1 MLFNSAI
8 FLFAFLPVT
17 LLGWYGLNHFG
28 LNRAALCFLSAASL
42 VFYGYFK
49 PSYLI
54 LIFGSIVINF
64 ALMKAIIKFKKAAK
78 ILLFSGISANIILI
92 GIFKYLDFIISIAND
107 TLHTDQPFFNILL
120 PLGISFYTLQQIAG
134 LVDAYR
140 GDAKNYSFTEYLAF
154 VAFFPQLVA
163 GPIVLSDEL
172 IPQFRDKKC
181 RSFNYDRFAQGLCRF
196 IIGLSKKVLIADMF
210 GHIVDF
216 GFEKVYWIDTAS
228 AWIVAV
234 CYSVQLYFDFSG
246 YSDMAIGLGAMF
258 NLEIPVNFNSPYKAL
273 SISDFWKRWHMTLT
287 RFLTRYI
294 YIPLGGNRKGKVRT
308 YINVMTVFLVSGIW
322 HGANWTFI
330 LWGVLHGGFQ
340 CINKLFSS
348 AWSGMLKA
356 LEKSMIGRCISFAV
370 KICQWLVTFV
380 IINLLWLLFRADS
393 VKQYLE
399 ILKRLTV
406 PYYDIRE
413 ELLDIFRIPKIRYVV
428 DALHLEM
435 GDDLVLRL
443 CMYAAMALVLCLCL
457 FVRNNHEREIKR
469 DNISLLFT
477 WGLLFICIISMG
489 QVSTFLYFN
498 F

>member
-8 FLFAFLPVT
+8 FLFAFLPIT
-17 LLGWYGLNHFG
+17 LLGWYGLNRFG
-28 LNRAALCFLSAASL
+28 LNNAALCLLSLASL

-54 LIFGSIVINF
+54 LILGSIVINF
-64 ALMKAIIKFKKAAK
+64 ALIKAITKFRKAAGV
-78 ILLFSGISANIILI
+78 LLFTGVSANIILI

-140 GDAKNYSFTEYLAF
+140 GNAKDYSFIEYLAF
-154 VAFFPQLVA
+154 VTFFPQLVA

-196 IIGLSKKVLIADMF
+196 IIGLSKKVLIADLF

-216 GFEKVYWIDTAS
+216 GFEKIYWIDTAS

-246 YSDMAIGLGAMF
+246 YSDMACGLAGMF
-258 NLEIPVNFNSPYKAL
+258 GFTLPENFDSPYKA
-273 SISDFWKRWHMTLT
+273 ISVGDFWKRWHMTLT
-287 RFLTRYI
+287 RFFTRYL
-294 YIPLGGNRKGKVRT
+294 YIPLGGNRKGKIRT
-308 YINVMTVFLVSGIW
+308 FINIFIVFLISGLW
-322 HGANWTFI
+322 HGAAWTFVI
-330 LWGVLHGGFQ
+330 WGAMHGLAMIWDRRNFLKIKYKWLSGFFTRVFVVVAFL
-340 CINKLFSS
+340 IFRSDNIDFMLR
-348 AWSGMLKA
+348 MLKA
-356 LEKSMIGRCISFAV
+356 MFVYNGVSFVPELASCLSDLPEFYILTRAV
-370 KICQWLVTFV
+370 ETLVPEMLNTV
-380 IINLLWLLFRADS
+380 YIIL
-393 VKQYLE
+393 
-399 ILKRLTV
+399 LTV
-406 PYYDIRE
+406 LLIASAVILQRKNAHAICTDIKSKNFPGGYAVYLAA
-413 ELLDIFRIPKIRYVV
+413 LLGMVV
-428 DALHLEM
+428 
-435 GDDLVLRL
+435 V
-443 CMYAAMALVLCLCL
+443 
-457 FVRNNHEREIKR
+457 
-469 DNISLLFT
+469 SLN
-477 WGLLFICIISMG
+477 

>member
-246 YSDMAIGLGAMF
+246 YSDMACGLAGMF
-258 NLEIPVNFNSPYKAL
+258 GFTLPENFDSPYKAI
-273 SISDFWKRWHMTLT
+273 SIGDFWKRWHMTLT
-287 RFLTRYI
+287 RFFTRYL
-294 YIPLGGNRKGKVRT
+294 YIPLGGNRKGKLRT
-308 YINVMTVFLVSGIW
+308 FINIFIVFLISGLW
-322 HGANWTFI
+322 HGAAWTFVI
-330 LWGVLHGGFQ
+330 WGAMHGIAMIWDRRSFLKIKYRWLSGFFTRVFV
-340 CINKLFSS
+340 IVAFLIFRSDNIDFMLR
-348 AWSGMLKA
+348 MLKA
-356 LEKSMIGRCISFAV
+356 MFVYNGVSFAPELTSCLSDLPEFYILTRAV
-370 KICQWLVTFV
+370 ETMAPGM
-380 IINLLWLLFRADS
+380 INAVYVLL
-393 VKQYLE
+393 
-399 ILKRLTV
+399 LTV
-406 PYYDIRE
+406 LLITTAVILHRKNAHAICSEIRSKNYPTGYAVYLAA
-413 ELLDIFRIPKIRYVV
+413 LLGMVV
-428 DALHLEM
+428 
-435 GDDLVLRL
+435 V
-443 CMYAAMALVLCLCL
+443 
-457 FVRNNHEREIKR
+457 
-469 DNISLLFT
+469 SLN
-477 WGLLFICIISMG
+477 